1 MLGTDTSMRRLR
13 PGNQVKD
20 SLAMANALCHFERRV
35 NPGVNP
41 ITASVRATYG
51 TAHQVVLLICAF
63 DFLFFSVQVGMNSS
77 LPQFKEKEGLL
88 REVGKA

>member
-41 ITASVRATYG
+41 ITASVSATYG
-51 TAHQVVLLICAF
+51 NAHQVVLLICAY
-63 DFLFFSVQVGMNSS
+63 FLFFSVQVGMNSS